1 MSEFRMPSLGADME
15 AGTLVEWLRKPGDA
29 VKRGD
34 IVAVVETEKGAIE
47 IEIFQEG
54 VIDRLLVEPGIKV
67 PVGTPLAMVRLPPEA
82 AAPAVAVPAPS
93 VPLPSP
99 VTMPATPTPR
109 LPQQA
114 PSAGTGRMRVS
125 PAAAARAASLGVDV
139 RSLKGTGAGGAI
151 TLADV
156 EGAALAKPPVPKPP
170 AGKATEAAAGMRHAI
185 ATAMARS
192 KREIPHYYL
201 GASIDMGRA
210 LEWLEAANR
219 ARPVPQRL
227 LYGALLL
234 KAVALALRQ
243 VPDLNGSWID
253 GAFRAGAGVHVGWA
267 ISLRSGGLI
276 APAIHDADRKSLD
289 ELMAA
294 LRDLVKRARSG
305 GLRSSE
311 LSDPTITVTNLGE
324 QGVDGVYG
332 VIFPPQ
338 VALVGFGKIVR
349 RPWCVGEAIV
359 ARPVIQASLSAD
371 HRASDGHR
379 GGLFLATVD
388 GLLQEPAKL

>member
-47 IEIFQEG
+47 IEIFQTG
-54 VIDRLLVEPGIKV
+54 VIERLLVEPGIKV
-67 PVGTPLAMVRLPPEA
+67 PVGTPLALLSVAGETAVAPVTPPAAPTPAPAKPAAPPVAAIARPA
-82 AAPAVAVPAPS
+82 AATGAA
-93 VPLPSP
+93 
-99 VTMPATPTPR
+99 PR
-109 LPQQA
+109 L
-114 PSAGTGRMRVS
+114 RIS
-125 PAAAARAASLGVDV
+125 PAAAGRAAALGVDA
-139 RSLKGTGAGGAI
+139 RTITGTGPGGAV

-156 EGAALAKPPVPKPP
+156 EAAAVAEPAAKLAPPRP
-170 AGKATEAAAGMRHAI
+170 AGEAMRRAI

-201 GASIDMGRA
+201 GSTIDMGRA
-210 LEWLEAANR
+210 LAWLENANR
-219 ARPVPQRL
+219 ARPVLQRL

-234 KAVALALRQ
+234 KAVARALSGA
-243 VPDLNGSWID
+243 PDLNGTWVD
-253 GAFRAGAGVHVGWA
+253 GAFRPGAGIHIGWA
-267 ISLRSGGLI
+267 ISLRTGGLI

-289 ELMAA
+289 ELMSA
-294 LRDLVKRARSG
+294 LRDLVKRARGG

-311 LSDPTITVTNLGE
+311 LSDPTMTVTNLGE
-324 QGVDGVYG
+324 QGVESVYG

-338 VALVGFGKIVR
+338 VALVGFGKITR
-349 RPWCVGEAIV
+349 RPMCIDDAIV
-359 ARPVIQASLSAD
+359 ARPVIQASLSGD

-379 GGLFLATVD
+379 GGLFLAAIER
-388 GLLQEPAKL
+388 LLQEPEAL